1 MTIKEKV
8 EGLLFIDNLPT
19 VKQSKLIDMII
30 SLTEA
35 KLLGKLPKGTQDVPA
50 TLEYIV
56 VEVSVKRFNRVG
68 SEGMTTE
75 EVEGHR
81 MDFGQ
86 NDFAEF
92 EEDIAKWID
101 DQEDTSRK
109 VLRFL

>member
-1 MTIKEKV
+1 MSILQRV
-8 EGLLFIDNLPT
+8 ETLLFHDSEPT
-19 VKQSKLIDMII
+19 AQQKTLVQEIV
-30 SLTEA
+30 SLASA

-81 MDFGQ
+81 MDFNH

-101 DQEDTSRK
+101 DQEDTSKK